1 MAEGWKAL
9 IWIAIVAIDMY
20 IVSIDF
26 LSWVVTFLNVP
37 WYAICSFFCGTV
49 THPV

>member
-20 IVSIDF
+20 IVLKNEWNQYKD
-26 LSWVVTFLNVP
+26 
-37 WYAICSFFCGTV
+37 
-49 THPV
+49 